1 MINFNLLIPALITT
15 LVAIFGW
22 YIVHALNVRRDRD
35 NKRRDMRIQYL
46 IEAYR
51 RIERASN
58 RPKEF
63 DNNLELESAIADI
76 QLLGSL
82 KQVSLGEKFAYE
94 IANRNHASTDDL
106 LYDLRASLRKELKL
120 EEVKTK
126 ITYLRLNE
134 KQ

>member
-15 LVAIFGW
+15 LVAIIGW
-22 YIVHALNVRRDRD
+22 YIVHYLNVRRDRN
-35 NKRRDMRIQYL
+35 NKRRELIIQYL

-63 DNNLELESAIADI
+63 DNNLDLESAIADI
-76 QLLGSL
+76 QLLGSQD
-82 KQVSLGEKFAYE
+82 QVVLAGKFAYDIDE
-94 IANRNHASTDDL
+94 SSHASTDEL
-106 LYDLRASLRKELKL
+106 LYDLRESLRRELKL

-126 ITYLRLNE
+126 ITYLRLDE
-134 KQ
+134 